1 MPYNL
6 LAIHVGQSEIE
17 KNQIRPDRLN
27 LPKSLFSVADWI
39 YGIACWGQYYTES
52 LLDRLFVVN
61 KEHSWAL
68 LFHRPRLSETDLYIS
83 LEEGLDDPARQKCVE
98 W

>member
-1 MPYNL
+1 MPYNF

-27 LPKSLFSVADWI
+27 FPKSLFSVADWI
-39 YGIACWGQYYTES
+39 DGIACWGQYDTES

-68 LFHRPRLSETDLYIS
+68 LFHRSRLSETDLY
-83 LEEGLDDPARQKCVE
+83 
-98 W
+98 